1 MKVNDVVLIGCPG
14 TDLAHSAADFHVN
27 GGQVYV
33 GAASTDP
40 VARLGMG
47 GPGAAQWLNTELGN
61 PLGPVAG
68 LGTDPSAEGFGAT
81 RFRAERGD
89 DITGVADNEKLS
101 GILLSNEFWH
111 QAAIGTG
118 DEKRFRILAGCQ
130 AAKEFLALRENLF
143 LEVEEA
149 LNDMLHSSVSF
160 LCLSRL

>member
-1 MKVNDVVLIGCPG
+1 MSADDDIRHSKCHNRVFDGCG
-14 TDLAHSAADFHVN
+14 
-27 GGQVYV
+27 Y
-33 GAASTDP
+33 
-40 VARLGMG
+40 
-47 GPGAAQWLNTELGN
+47 
-61 PLGPVAG
+61 
-68 LGTDPSAEGFGAT
+68 AT